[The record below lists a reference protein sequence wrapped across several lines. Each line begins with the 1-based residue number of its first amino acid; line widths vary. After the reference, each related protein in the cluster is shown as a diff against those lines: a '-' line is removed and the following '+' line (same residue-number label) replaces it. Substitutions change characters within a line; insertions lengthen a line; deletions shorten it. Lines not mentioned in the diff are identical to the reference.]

1 MWTIKRIDE
10 ADFGC
15 EERLPG
21 EPLMV
26 LVSLECDDG
35 RMLQL
40 EVADNWLTMQEL
52 DEGDEW
58 PDDPDERMKKMRKA
72 QSRCSGWRVIWML
85 WRSWNKNIDK
95 PHIISDIGGFC
106 ASGITFCH
114 IL

>member
-1 MWTIKRIDE
+1 MWTISRIDE

-26 LVSLECDDG
+26 LITIESDDG
-35 RMLQL
+35 RVVQF
-40 EVADNWLTMQEL
+40 EVADNWLTMQGL

-58 PDDPDERMKKMRKA
+58 PEDLDEEDPEFARAEEQARWMENYYKA
-72 QSRCSGWRVIWML
+72 L
-85 WRSWNKNIDK
+85 EE
-95 PHIISDIGGFC
+95 
-106 ASGITFCH
+106 

>member
-52 DEGDEW
+52 DEGDEC
-58 PDDPDERMKKMRKA
+58 PDEPDEEDAKSAK
-72 QSRCSGWRVIWML
+72 QVQWMESYL
-85 WRSWNKNIDK
+85 D
-95 PHIISDIGGFC
+95 
-106 ASGITFCH
+106 A
-114 IL
+114 LEELE

>member
-58 PDDPDERMKKMRKA
+58 PDDPDEPDEEDAKSAKQVQRMESYLDA
-72 QSRCSGWRVIWML
+72 L
-85 WRSWNKNIDK
+85 EE
-95 PHIISDIGGFC
+95 
-106 ASGITFCH
+106 
-114 IL
+114 LE